1 MSEAKDKD
9 DLPIGKMMGDTLR
22 KRINAKPPPKRQ
34 GKEQPSKE
42 KESHQ
47 TGVRG

>member
-9 DLPIGKMMGDTLR
+9 NLPIGKMMGETLR
-22 KRINAKPPPKRQ
+22 KKIDGKMPPKQ
-34 GKEQPSKE
+34 PGKKQQKPADSDN
-42 KESHQ
+42 